1 MEQLEFSD
9 IAGEDI
15 KWYNHSLVVS
25 QKVKHIFAICSAFV
39 SPYIDSR
46 KMETFFFYRKSCI
59 QKFIAAKTT
68 QIFVS
73 RWKNKLLQFYNQM
86 LPVVI
91 RSWPTNK
98 CSNMG
103 KSHKHYA
110 DWKEPNPSPSP
121 AKKNMY
127 YIIHFYEIL
136 EMANLIYSDRK

>member
-9 IAGEDI
+9 IAGEHI

-25 QKVKHIFAICSAFV
+25 QKLKHIFAICLAFV

-46 KMETFFFYRKSCI
+46 KMETFIFYRKSCI

-68 QIFVS
+68 QIFIS
-73 RWKNKLLQFYNQM
+73 RWKNKLCYSFTTKCY
-86 LPVVI
+86 PSVI
-91 RSWPTNK
+91 RSWPINK
-98 CSNMG
+98 YSNMG

-127 YIIHFYEIL
+127 YIIPFL
-136 EMANLIYSDRK
+136 WNPRNGKFSL